1 MASRSDALVPDPPT
15 LLIVEDDPALLLLVA
30 GMLGAE
36 GYRVREAADGVEA
49 VEALEQLH
57 ATPQALGCMLLDLM
71 LPGVDG
77 LDVLR
82 RFKELEFAA
91 PVLAM
96 SSNREL
102 LEAARSGGAQ
112 ASLVKPFDLD
122 QLLAAVQAC
131 CPRPG

>member
-1 MASRSDALVPDPPT
+1 MAPRSDALVPDPPT

-36 GYRVREAADGVEA
+36 DYHVREAADGDEA
-49 VEALEQLH
+49 VEALEQYG
-57 ATPQALGCMLLDLM
+57 ATPHALGGMLLDMM

-77 LDVLR
+77 MDVLR
-82 RFKELEFAA
+82 RFKELGFTA

-96 SSNREL
+96 SSNRGL

-112 ASLVKPFDLD
+112 AALVKPFDLD
-122 QLLAAVQAC
+122 QLLAAVQEC
-131 CPRPG
+131 CPRSG

>member
-1 MASRSDALVPDPPT
+1 MASRSDTLVPDSPT

-36 GYRVREAADGVEA
+36 GYRVREAADGDEA
-49 VEALEQLH
+49 VQALEQYRD
-57 ATPQALGCMLLDLM
+57 TPHALGCMLLDLM

-82 RFKELEFAA
+82 RFNELGFTA

-102 LEAARSGGAQ
+102 LEAARGGGAQ

-122 QLLAAVQAC
+122 QLLAAVQGC

>member
-1 MASRSDALVPDPPT
+1 MRVPDPPT

-36 GYRVREAADGVEA
+36 GYHVREAADGVEA
-49 VEALEQLH
+49 VEALEQYR
-57 ATPQALGCMLLDLM
+57 ATPHALGGMLLDMM

-82 RFKELEFAA
+82 RFNELGFTA
-91 PVLAM
+91 PVMAM

-102 LEAARSGGAQ
+102 LAAAHSEGAQ
-112 ASLVKPFDLD
+112 SSLVKPFDLD
-122 QLLAAVQAC
+122 QLLAAVHGYY
-131 CPRPG
+131 PRPG

>member
-1 MASRSDALVPDPPT
+1 VSDPPT

-49 VEALEQLH
+49 VEALEQYR
-57 ATPQALGCMLLDLM
+57 ATPHALGCMLLDLM

-82 RFKELEFAA
+82 RFKALGFTA

-96 SSNREL
+96 SSNRAL
-102 LEAARSGGAQ
+102 LDAAHSEGAQ
-112 ASLVKPFDLD
+112 AALVKPFDLD
-122 QLLAAVQAC
+122 QLLAAVQGC
-131 CPRPG
+131 CPPPG